1 MPVWYLTFLVI
12 IGNSLWPGVMCGWCT
27 VVLRVGFLVSCTNLG
42 LESLPLSRCWPTP
55 LICCHSALRYAKTEI
70 VSVISK

>member
-12 IGNSLWPGVMCGWCT
+12 IGSSLWAGVMCGWCT

-42 LESLPLSRCWPTP
+42 LESLSAVALLANPADMLSLRVALCENRDR
-55 LICCHSALRYAKTEI
+55 ICHI
-70 VSVISK
+70 